1 LKYVF
6 NSFKLI
12 LPKKKKKLKHLTLK
26 FQKWYI
32 YCIWQLTKA
41 LQNHRGLGSLTN
53 FEYKI
58 LQLNLLFKPGFPK
71 KGAIE
76 TRYSGVA
83 DKRAKKKKI

>member
-1 LKYVF
+1 
-6 NSFKLI
+6 
-12 LPKKKKKLKHLTLK
+12 
-26 FQKWYI
+26 
-32 YCIWQLTKA
+32 LTKA